1 MLAVLSPSLK
11 TARRWLNQS
20 PLFQQGFTTW
30 ALVVTALLAGALTM
44 SVLLGQRA
52 LHDPQL
58 IYWLLFADVTLLL
71 IFGSRII
78 RHIVLIVYQRRQ
90 LIAGAQLHAQL
101 IRIFSL
107 LALVPALVMGLCAA
121 IFITVVVQQWFGPKV
136 KEAIDSAQSVA
147 EAYLTEHQQTIR
159 ADLLAMATDLTRISP
174 QFFSNP
180 ADFEKAMRTQVL
192 LRNLREAYIFDS
204 KGRVLMRAGFR
215 FWQQASDFDDAS
227 VARAREGEVVIHTDD
242 STNQVYA
249 LTRLY
254 GFGEMYLA
262 ASRGVDAQVL
272 EYTTR
277 TEQAA
282 NAYHELEGRRAG
294 LQKTLTLV
302 FVVVTLLLVLAAVG
316 AGLWFAERLVQPLVT
331 LLAAAEKVRGGDLT
345 VRVKEASQFAEIN
358 ELQRAFNRMTGQLG
372 QIHNLERQAA
382 WSDVAKR
389 IAHEIKNPLT
399 PIMLAAE
406 RLRRKYGKEVQ
417 TDPEVFATCIETI
430 IRQVSHVGRMVNDFA
445 QFARLPQPQLYLDN
459 LVPLGQQAI
468 ALQREAQRHIQY
480 TLSAPEELVAPSDA
494 GLIGQALTNLL
505 QNAANALNERP
516 LEVHETQPGMI
527 TMRLRREEQY
537 AIIEVIDNG
546 PGWPDDTQERL
557 LEPYVTTRENGS
569 GIGLAMVRKITEDH
583 GGKVVL
589 TQRND
594 GAVGAVV
601 QLWLPL

>member
-1 MLAVLSPSLK
+1 MPTVLTSQMIK
-11 TARRWLNQS
+11 VHRWLRRV
-20 PLFQQGFTTW
+20 PVFQQGVTTW
-30 ALVVTALLAGALTM
+30 ILVAAALLAGALTM
-44 SVLLGQRA
+44 SVLLGQRP

-58 IYWLLFADVTLLL
+58 IYWLLFFDVTLLL

-101 IRIFSL
+101 IRIFSM

-121 IFITVVVQQWFGPKV
+121 LFITVVVQQWFGPKV
-136 KEAIDSAQSVA
+136 KEAVDSAQSVA
-147 EAYLTEHQQTIR
+147 QAYLAEHQQTIR
-159 ADLLAMATDLTRISP
+159 ADLLAMTTDLNRISP

-180 ADFEKAMRTQVL
+180 ADFEKAMRSQVL
-192 LRNLREAYIFDS
+192 IRNLREAYIFDAS
-204 KGRVLMRAGFR
+204 GRVLMRAGFR
-215 FWQQASDFDDAS
+215 FWQQASDFDAGETE
-227 VARAREGEVVIHTDD
+227 RAREGEVVIKTDD

-302 FVVVTLLLVLAAVG
+302 FIVVTLLLVLAAVG
-316 AGLWFAERLVQPLVT
+316 AGLWFAERLVQPLVK
-331 LLAAAEKVRGGDLT
+331 LLDAAERVREGDLT
-345 VRVKEASQFAEIN
+345 VRVNEASQFAEIN

-372 QIHNLERQAA
+372 QIQNLERQAA

-417 TDPEVFATCIETI
+417 TDPEVFANCVETI

-445 QFARLPQPQLYLDN
+445 QFARLPQPLLKPEN
-459 LVPLGQQAI
+459 LVALSRQAI
-468 ALQREAQRHIQY
+468 LLQEQAQQHIHY
-480 TLSAPEELVAPSDA
+480 SLVAPAELILPCDA
-494 GLIGQALTNLL
+494 GLIGQVLTNLL

-516 LEVHETQPGMI
+516 ADIRALQTG
-527 TMRLRREEQY
+527 
-537 AIIEVIDNG
+537 IIIVRVYQQDAQAVIEIMDNG
-546 PGWPDDTQERL
+546 PGWPQDTREQL
-557 LEPYVTTRENGS
+557 LEPYITTRQNGS
-569 GIGLAMVRKITEDH
+569 GIGLAMVRKIAEDH
-583 GGKVVL
+583 GGKVAL

-594 GAVGAVV
+594 GIDGAVV